1 MAESESNIP
10 QRSVSETAPPP
21 PVRTAGGGASPF
33 RILKPGQGVYV
44 RWATAAGAGLLA
56 LAGAAFVSQQIVIFQ
71 FADNQYVRLLV
82 PVLVFL
88 AAAYGIFYLVGR
100 KESVVDFL
108 IATEGEMKKVNWSSR
123 KEIWG
128 ATRIVIVTLL
138 FLACVL
144 FVVDTLFILLFNW
157 IGVLR
162 IDLIERVL
170 GGGTGR

>member
-1 MAESESNIP
+1 MAESESNIQ

-21 PVRTAGGGASPF
+21 PARSAGGGASPF
-33 RILKPGQGVYV
+33 RILKPGQGIHV
-44 RWATAAGAGLLA
+44 RWGTAAAAGLLA
-56 LAGAAFVSQQIVIFQ
+56 LAGAAFLSQEIVVFR
-71 FADNQYVRLLV
+71 FADNQYVRLLL
-82 PVLVFL
+82 PVLVFV

-128 ATRIVIVTLL
+128 ATKIVIVTLL
-138 FLACVL
+138 FLAFVL
-144 FVVDTLFILLFNW
+144 FVVDVLFIVFFNS

-162 IDLIERVL
+162 INLIQKL
-170 GGGTGR
+170 FGTGMTG